1 MNSGFFIDPV
11 QLLKIYLVLIA
22 LSILD
27 EENSW
32 INQS

>member
-1 MNSGFFIDPV
+1 MNSGFFIDPG
-11 QLLKIYLVLIA
+11 QLLKIYLALIA